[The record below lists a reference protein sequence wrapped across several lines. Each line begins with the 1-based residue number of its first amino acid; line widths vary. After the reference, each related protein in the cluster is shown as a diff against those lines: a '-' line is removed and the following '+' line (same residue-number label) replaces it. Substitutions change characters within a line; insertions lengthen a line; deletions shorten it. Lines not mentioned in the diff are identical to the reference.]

1 MSQIISAVLL
11 PSHSDFVSAATKFV
25 FGPSATGRRVRR
37 LRDNRASAPLR
48 REDIAKRQKT
58 PVKQRANEK
67 LRACMARCVYQRGPV
82 KRMEKVD
89 LPFMDQGGRACR
101 SPRGASPPPS
111 VSAGRAGGRAPR
123 P

>member
-37 LRDNRASAPLR
+37 LRDNRPSAPLR
-48 REDIAKRQKT
+48 REDMAKRNKR
-58 PVKQRANEK
+58 PVNHGVNEK
-67 LRACMARCVYQRGPV
+67 LRACMAPCVYQRGPV

-101 SPRGASPPPS
+101 SARAAPHLSSCGA
-111 VSAGRAGGRAPR
+111 
-123 P
+123 